1 MKLNL
6 WTWLLWGA
14 SQLLYSHLAWS
25 YDLAAWLVSAGQWRI
40 WQRVGLADVPA
51 GRVLEM
57 AYGPGH
63 LLKERADAGFPMI
76 GIDRS
81 PQMVRK
87 ASRRLRKAGHALR
100 MTRGDVRRM
109 PFASGRFEAILST
122 FPAEFIADPAVHA
135 EAMRV
140 LCDGAPWI
148 IIPSARIT
156 GRRGLDRILAGLGRQ
171 LALQDDPLPGFS
183 ARLKKAGFLVESG
196 WVTLPR
202 SDVMRI
208 VARRAPTMRREGGR

>member
-1 MKLNL
+1 MKVNL
-6 WTWLLWGA
+6 WTRLLWGA
-14 SQLLYSHLAWS
+14 SQLLYSHFAWS
-25 YDLAAWLVSAGQWRI
+25 YDLAAWLVSNGQWRI
-40 WQRVGLADVPA
+40 WQRVGLADVPE

-57 AYGPGH
+57 AFGPGH
-63 LLKERADAGFPMI
+63 LLKERAAAGFPVI

-87 ASRRLRKAGHALR
+87 ASHRLRNAGYALR
-100 MTRGDVRRM
+100 LTRGDVRRM
-109 PFASGRFEAILST
+109 PFADGQFEAILST

-135 EAMRV
+135 EARR
-140 LCDGAPWI
+140 LLRDGAPWI

-156 GRRGLDRILAGLGRQ
+156 GRRGLDRILAVFGRQ
-171 LALQDDPLPGFS
+171 LSLDEDPLPGFS
-183 ARLKKAGFLVESG
+183 TRLQQAGFQVEAG

-208 VARRAPTMRREGGR
+208 IARRAPTAQEGRR